1 MRKNKGY
8 QKDKCSSWRGN
19 KECIKHAS
27 GENKTLEQYID
38 IINKCFD
45 ERIETC
51 KKEYTKIATKTT
63 LEGKALYEYCRNW
76 LMWEVKFDI
85 NYRTDEF
92 TLVPLEKALEML
104 ENDRRRTLGRELY
117 SKWNGYQKRNIHK
130 DNQKFV
136 YNSGNCTGYFDS
148 IRVPSLK
155 RSDATWK
162 RFYEL
167 FPQAKGLKTFRGFKL
182 KKID

>member
-8 QKDKCSSWRGN
+8 LKDMHKFWRK
-19 KECIKHAS
+19 KEPHNSYPI
-27 GENKTLEQYID
+27 GENMTLEQYID
-38 IINKCFD
+38 YISKCID
-45 ERIETC
+45 SRVETC
-51 KKEYTKIATKTT
+51 KKEYEKIATKTT

-85 NYRTDEF
+85 NYQTDEF
-92 TLVPLEKALEML
+92 TLVPLNKALEMI
-104 ENDRRRTLGRELY
+104 EEERREIIGRRLY
-117 SKWNGYQKRNIHK
+117 SKWNGYIKRIVNK

-136 YNSGNCTGYFDS
+136 YNGGNGGNNKNT

-155 RSDATWK
+155 RSNSTWK

-167 FPQAKGLKTFRGFKL
+167 FPFLKGKKTYRGIKL

>member
-8 QKDKCSSWRGN
+8 LKDMRKSWYK
-19 KECIKHAS
+19 KEPHNSCAI
-27 GENKTLEQYID
+27 GENLTLEQYVGKINAAFD
-38 IINKCFD
+38 I
-45 ERIETC
+45 RIETC

-76 LMWEVKFDI
+76 MMWEVEFDI
-85 NYRTDEF
+85 NYQTDEF

-104 ENDRRRTLGRELY
+104 ENDRRRTIGRCLY
-117 SKWNGYQKRNIHK
+117 NKWNGYQKRIVNK

-136 YNSGNCTGYFDS
+136 YNDS
-148 IRVPSLK
+148 NGGSNKNTIRIPSLK
-155 RSDATWK
+155 RSNATWK

-167 FPQAKGLKTFRGFKL
+167 FPFLKGKKTYRGIKL